1 MGDQTVPRQRGQ
13 TTQNQTQPTTDGG
26 QQTDHPQRRYA
37 CLDCG
42 ADSATFRTECG
53 DCGGEQFQTL
63 TPATRTE
70 RRLVDHFFGWV
81 ARFTAALNPY
91 IPR

>member
-1 MGDQTVPRQRGQ
+1 MVDQTVPRQRGQ

-26 QQTDHPQRRYA
+26 QPADHGSRQYV

-42 ADSATFRTECG
+42 AVSQTFRTECG
-53 DCGGEQFQTL
+53 DCGGEQFQTR
-63 TPATRTE
+63 TSATRTD
-70 RRLVDHFFGWV
+70 RRLIDHFFGWA
-81 ARFTAALNPY
+81 ARLTAVLNPY